1 MSSIRAFEMKKYLLM
16 PAAMLV
22 SSCLPL
28 TVAQAADSTIIT
40 IKANIVASPCTV
52 DTTQLDIDL
61 GEIQADTLAV
71 AGATSPWSSPSQ
83 IHLSHCPA
91 TTQGVQATFSGTPAT
106 NGDANGYKNVGAGGD
121 ASISVQLQGANS
133 TYLSNGHKTG
143 FMLVTN
149 NSVDFPVQARLYTSA
164 AANPGLVA
172 ATVTV
177 TFEYE

>member
-1 MSSIRAFEMKKYLLM
+1 MKKYFLM
-16 PAAMLV
+16 LTAVLM
-22 SSCLPL
+22 SSCFPL
-28 TVAQAADSTIIT
+28 TLAQAADSTEIT
-40 IKANIVASPCTV
+40 VKANIVASPCTV

-61 GEIQADTLAV
+61 GDIQADTLAV
-71 AGATSPWSSPSQ
+71 AGATSPWSSLSQ

-106 NGDANGYKNVGAGGD
+106 NGDTNGYQNTGAGGD
-121 ASISVQLQGANS
+121 SSISVQLMGANS
-133 TYLSNGHKTG
+133 DYLSNGHKTG

-164 AANPGLVA
+164 AAKPGAVA